1 MRGAHWVLQAHH
13 NAIVE
18 RATGWRGRPIVSSL
32 EIVMRFSGYISAAA
46 RQLISQLNE
55 ISSKS
60 GVVQVI
66 IRLLYSTVKLAF
78 VVIVPPGVVMVMG
91 PVVAPAGTV
100 AHR

>member
-1 MRGAHWVLQAHH
+1 
-13 NAIVE
+13 
-18 RATGWRGRPIVSSL
+18 
-32 EIVMRFSGYISAAA
+32 MRFSGYISAAA